1 MPLVMPSA
9 YNALAQAEFDQEGE
23 PDPEGCE
30 ADMEQTT
37 DDPEPSVEEM
47 NAFFDS
53 IMNM

>member
-23 PDPEGCE
+23 PDPEECE